1 MFHLLSSCIFVIKLK
16 SIASNISFFQP
27 IYHLDSQIFVQ
38 PQLLS
43 CSYYFQS
50 FLKIFKRCCC
60 YIDFLLR
67 KLPSFRCS
75 FENSRNSI
83 FQNIRVTI
91 YHWNKNFVMNFLRIA
106 LFILMLYKPMSVKSP
121 KSPLIQHRLV
131 IVIWWFLITA
141 HYERC
146 ILLIQFIFPV
156 LLLLLLHKLERKV
169 QAYSYGHIGFYV
181 AKRLCYEKITL
192 NQWQSGVD

>member
-106 LFILMLYKPMSVKSP
+106 LFILLYKPMVVKSP

-156 LLLLLLHKLERKV
+156 LLFLLLHKLERKV

-181 AKRLCYEKITL
+181 AKRLCYEKIT
-192 NQWQSGVD
+192 